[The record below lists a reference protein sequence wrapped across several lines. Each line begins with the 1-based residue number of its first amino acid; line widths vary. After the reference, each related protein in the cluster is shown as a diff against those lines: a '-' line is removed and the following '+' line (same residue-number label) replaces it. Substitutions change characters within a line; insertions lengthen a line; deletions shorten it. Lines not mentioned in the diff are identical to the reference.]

1 MVTTRPAHVLLVTSS
16 GTRTNCDTDVIYKDL
31 HMLIVRGMNT
41 KTNTQEATM
50 IHHIEIDY
58 SKRSSPGTLT
68 IICSARGR
76 ILYQARWI
84 HA

>member
-1 MVTTRPAHVLLVTSS
+1 
-16 GTRTNCDTDVIYKDL
+16 
-31 HMLIVRGMNT
+31 MLIVRGLNT

-76 ILYQARWI
+76 ILYQARRF
-84 HA
+84 

>member
-1 MVTTRPAHVLLVTSS
+1 
-16 GTRTNCDTDVIYKDL
+16 
-31 HMLIVRGMNT
+31 
-41 KTNTQEATM
+41 M

-76 ILYQARWI
+76 ILYQAKWI
-84 HA
+84 YTKKRPAQRELRGQGGWTPQHTRITST

>member
-1 MVTTRPAHVLLVTSS
+1 
-16 GTRTNCDTDVIYKDL
+16 
-31 HMLIVRGMNT
+31 
-41 KTNTQEATM
+41 M

-76 ILYQARWI
+76 ILYQSKWI
-84 HA
+84 HT